1 MVGVI
6 FSASSV
12 KVIFM
17 LMAIKKMKIKMVNR
31 INMMMVSTL
40 NMMMVNTL
48 NMMMVK
54 AHFANAVCMKKAGKR
69 LAGLLSRKEL
79 LSFLSINFYPK

>member
-12 KVIFM
+12 KVI
-17 LMAIKKMKIKMVNR
+17 LILIAIKKMKIKMVNR
-31 INMMMVSTL
+31 I

-79 LSFLSINFYPK
+79 LSFLSIIFYPK